1 MISIIMKIFDAVC
14 NESDAIYIYRNY
26 ITNNGCAET
35 KPSANCKFN
44 NFSKLFPPISRIF
57 THSTRKTL
65 QRKPRFPERVR
76 PFLF

>member
-1 MISIIMKIFDAVC
+1 MLSVM
-14 NESDAIYIYRNY
+14 NPMLYNMYYYRNY
-26 ITNNGCAET
+26 ITNNACAET

-44 NFSKLFPPISRIF
+44 NFSKLFPPIPRIF
-57 THSTRKTL
+57 THFTRKPL